1 MTVTRADLEKVWA
14 EPDTSRVKQ
23 LCMLAVRVEQER
35 EEERSVKVLHHM
47 QAKQKE
53 LDALRFE
60 LDSRADNDHRATA
73 RERDLRAQASE
84 QRALV
89 RGLRDREQV
98 LRAKVADQQDQ
109 LEVLIAEVAR
119 RHDDRLTK
127 SLCTLHC

>member
-1 MTVTRADLEKVWA
+1 MAAVVIQRWE
-14 EPDTSRVKQ
+14 SRRRFRDFYCLHGQ
-23 LCMLAVRVEQER
+23 LLQR
-35 EEERSVKVLHHM
+35 
-47 QAKQKE
+47 
-53 LDALRFE
+53 
-60 LDSRADNDHRATA
+60 N
-73 RERDLRAQASE
+73 

-127 SLCTLHC
+127 SLAHC